1 MRAIGITV
9 TALNFEFFI
18 ADILKKQRNLAST
31 TFKKMAFYKANRPSK
46 DPIRQNKGLKRIK
59 NSRPFNRRKKPDRG
73 FNYNTYFEEDEEAF
87 KDVETEFESDLNFE
101 LESFT
106 CVIRNFD
113 LDDNKSNCFIG
124 SLNFRN
130 SVEDFEIE
138 GGYLTTFNRSKK
150 LLKRSPN
157 KSDLL
162 LYDINTIDH
171 IVNDRKWFRDDYTLN
186 RGQLRTLK
194 TGGEIG

>member
-1 MRAIGITV
+1 MRAIRASI
-9 TALNFEFFI
+9 TALNLEFLI
-18 ADILKKQRNLAST
+18 ADILKEQRNPAST
-31 TFKKMAFYKANRPSK
+31 TSKRIYVHRVNRTSK
-46 DPIRQNKGLKRIK
+46 DLTYQSKGPKYIESSKL
-59 NSRPFNRRKKPDRG
+59 FNRRRKSNRSS
-73 FNYNTYFEEDEEAF
+73 NYNIYLKENEKVL
-87 KDVETEFESDLNFE
+87 KDIETKLKSDPDLK
-101 LESFT
+101 LKSFT
-106 CVIRNFD
+106 YVIKNFD
-113 LDDNKSNCFIG
+113 LDNNKSNCFIG

-130 SVEDFEIE
+130 SVKDFEIE